1 MAIPRFDE
9 DLSIISKLGD
19 NPGSDNNLTTDA
31 FRAKF
36 DEGPLKIQQYL
47 NEVLIP
53 AAEQSSSPQEG
64 LAMEGPINMNGQK
77 LTGIPAPVSDDDA
90 VNWGSVKNAQGQH
103 QNEVITLSASKWSNK
118 QQTVSVAG
126 LSKDDT
132 VFSTPDA
139 DSSELYSEC
148 NVKLKSQGSGTLTY
162 VCEEVPSANLTINV
176 SYFPVGGTGVA
187 GGGSTSGGSTGGGTG
202 GVSAEY
208 VEELINAAI
217 PPVTAEDNG
226 KFLRVVDGAW
236 AAVTVPSAEGVGF

>member
-9 DLSIISKLGD
+9 DLAIISKLGD

-36 DEGPLKIQQYL
+36 DEGPQKIQQYL

-118 QQTVSVAG
+118 QQTVSVEG
-126 LSKDDT
+126 LSEDDT

-139 DSSELYSEC
+139 SSRELYVES
-148 NVKLKSQGSGTLTY
+148 NVKLSAQGDGTLTY
-162 VCEEVPSANLTINV
+162 VCEEVPSSNLTINV
-176 SYFPVGGTGVA
+176 SWFPVGGSSSSSGSGSA
-187 GGGSTSGGSTGGGTG
+187 GGSESTGGG
-202 GVSAEY
+202 
-208 VEELINAAI
+208 L
-217 PPVTAEDNG
+217 PLVTTADNG
-226 KFLRVVDGAW
+226 KFLRVVAGTW
-236 AAVTVPSAEGVGF
+236 VAAAISDAEGVSF